1 MASRDITALAPLSHA
16 ELAGLAALWPKSSL
30 ELSLQVVEPMHVLSL
45 RHLPGGGLSALST
58 AVAGNT
64 PAGLPGPG
72 RCCGIEPRLIWCS
85 PNETLLLT
93 KDARLASALLAA
105 LRPAPGG
112 LACALDLSA
121 GTLVVEMRGENV
133 EALLSRLVDSHS
145 LPREA
150 GQASRIRLV
159 DIAVV
164 VWRDAPDRAGLLIDR
179 ANGHY
184 LAQWL
189 SYAADGMAALAVT
202 SRRNKPPLVSLDPPG
217 R

>member
-1 MASRDITALAPLSHA
+1 MASPDIATLAPLSHA
-16 ELAGLAALWPKSSL
+16 EIAGLVALWPKSSP
-30 ELSLQVVEPMHVLSL
+30 ELALQVIEPMHVLSL
-45 RHLPGGGLSALST
+45 RHLPGGGTSVLST
-58 AVAGNT
+58 VLAGNT
-64 PAGLPGPG
+64 LPVPG
-72 RCCGIEPRLIWCS
+72 RCCGIEPRLIWRS

-93 KDARLASALLAA
+93 KDASLASALLAA
-105 LRPAPGG
+105 LRPVPCA
-112 LACALDLSA
+112 LACALDSSA
-121 GTLVVEMRGENV
+121 GTLVVEMRGANV
-133 EALLSRLVDSHS
+133 EALLSRLVDSQS

-184 LAQWL
+184 LARWL
-189 SYAADGMAALAVT
+189 SYTADGIAALAVT
-202 SRRNKPPLVSLDPPG
+202 SRRNKPPLVSLDPPA